1 MHRPPR
7 GRPISAVD
15 PTQIESA
22 SPVLGR
28 ARTFRLLSFI
38 IGAGISVYFL
48 GAVLGAPTA
57 VLSPLFSVFMAPV
70 PFVGWWAYLRA
81 PSELRRFFLI
91 LAWAAT
97 FWMIGSIAWYGYYF
111 AGGSTIPEPPG
122 PWDVPLL
129 VARLLVIAAIVVAM
143 RSLISFRIA
152 ILDVWAL
159 CAATFALGAAFVWR
173 GLEDGVSAGS
183 LITLNRPILGI
194 VTLVLLISA
203 ALGSWQ
209 GLPLSVILVG
219 LGEVG
224 LTIGSLI
231 YSFQA
236 IGGAYVDDRWAGLAW
251 AVGAGLATLAASTI
265 ILGVDRRVFV
275 VGRTHIPKHPAGSR
289 AVLLIDVGALVLT
302 VGVAFY
308 GLHEDSRVLT
318 LIGLFASVSTGIAM
332 ALRARDSIQSAE
344 SAYGRLDRTL
354 ADTERARD
362 ELADANQD
370 LARANAQI
378 QAVHI
383 AYADLLNL
391 TDERT
396 SGRVRELIEDTG
408 EDLAELLEGE
418 MERGRRR

>member
-1 MHRPPR
+1 M
-7 GRPISAVD
+7 GAVETRLIGS
-15 PTQIESA
+15 PSPYEARVHKFRALAVLIA
-22 SPVLGR
+22 SGV
-28 ARTFRLLSFI
+28 F
-38 IGAGISVYFL
+38 VYFL
-48 GAVLGAPTA
+48 GTVLGAPTA
-57 VLSPLFSVFMAPV
+57 VLSPFFSVFMAPV

-81 PSELRRFFLI
+81 PHELRRFFLI

-97 FWMIGSIAWYGYYF
+97 FWMIGSVAWYGYYF

-122 PWDVPLL
+122 LWDGPLL

-159 CAATFALGAAFVWR
+159 CAATFALGAAFIWR

-194 VTLVLLISA
+194 VTLVLLTSA

-209 GLPLSVILVG
+209 GLPLSVVLVG

-224 LTIGSLI
+224 LTIGSLV

-236 IGGAYVDDRWAGLAW
+236 IGGAYVDDRWAGLGW
-251 AVGAGLATLAASTI
+251 ATGAGLATLAASTI

-275 VGRTHIPKHPAGSR
+275 VGRTQIPKHPAGSR
-289 AVLLIDVGALVLT
+289 SVLLVDIGALVLT

-318 LIGLFASVSTGIAM
+318 LIGLFGSISIGIAM
-332 ALRARDSIQSAE
+332 ALRARDSIRTAE
-344 SAYGRLDRTL
+344 SAYSRLDRTL
-354 ADTERARD
+354 ADAERARD
-362 ELADANQD
+362 ELADANED

-396 SGRVRELIEDTG
+396 SGRIRELLEDTG

-418 MERGRRR
+418 MERERRR

>member
-1 MHRPPR
+1 VL
-7 GRPISAVD
+7 AV
-15 PTQIESA
+15 
-22 SPVLGR
+22 L
-28 ARTFRLLSFI
+28 
-38 IGAGISVYFL
+38 IGAGVLVYFL
-48 GAVLGAPTA
+48 GAVLGAPRA
-57 VLSPLFSVFMAPV
+57 VLSPFFSVFMAPV
-70 PFVGWWAYLRA
+70 PIVGWWAYLRA
-81 PSELRRFFLI
+81 PPELRRLFLI

-97 FWMIGSIAWYGYYF
+97 FWLLGSLAWYGYYF

-122 PWDVPLL
+122 PWDGPLL
-129 VARLLVIAAIVVAM
+129 VARLLVITAIVVAM

-152 ILDVWAL
+152 ILDVWAI

-183 LITLNRPILGI
+183 LITLNRPILSI
-194 VTLVLLISA
+194 VTLVLLASA

-209 GLPLSVILVG
+209 GLPLSIVLVG
-219 LGEVG
+219 FGEVG

-251 AVGAGLATLAASTI
+251 AAGAGVTILGASTI
-265 ILGVDRRVFV
+265 ILGLDRRVFV
-275 VGRTHIPKHPAGSR
+275 GRTRIPKHPAGSR
-289 AVLLIDVGALVLT
+289 GVLLAAVGAFVLT
-302 VGVAFY
+302 VGVTSY
-308 GLHEDSRVLT
+308 GLLEDSRALT
-318 LIGLFASVSTGIAM
+318 AIGLAASVSIGIAM
-332 ALRARDSIQSAE
+332 ALRARDSIQTAE
-344 SAYGRLDRTL
+344 SAYGRLDRAL
-354 ADTERARD
+354 ADAERSRD
-362 ELADANQD
+362 ELADANKD
-370 LARANAQI
+370 LARSNAQI

-396 SGRVRELIEDTG
+396 RGRMRELIEDTG